1 MLSSVHIPY
10 NNKLIHIK
18 KYGEHNVL
26 NSRRGIL
33 SLMWDKNNKLSVSPS
48 VIFLQ
53 SCAFCSL
60 LSVIKMIQYKENK
73 N

>member
-1 MLSSVHIPY
+1 MYLYFILFSVQIPY

-18 KYGEHNVL
+18 KYGEYNVL

-48 VIFLQ
+48 IIFL
-53 SCAFCSL
+53 
-60 LSVIKMIQYKENK
+60 
-73 N
+73 